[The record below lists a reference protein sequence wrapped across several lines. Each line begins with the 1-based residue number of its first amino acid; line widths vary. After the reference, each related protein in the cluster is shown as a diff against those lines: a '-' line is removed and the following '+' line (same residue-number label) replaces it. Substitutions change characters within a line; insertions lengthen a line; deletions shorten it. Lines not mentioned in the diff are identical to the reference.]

1 MSYEFE
7 DVLKPEVAGAGAS
20 TPKDPNVHVV
30 RTKDVLTWPTRNAK
44 GVLAVGDLVM
54 KPGKKVI
61 SVYMT
66 GVNQKPN
73 FATEGDVDK
82 EQIMQKFEA
91 THPGDELEAH
101 EFYQNNLGEDLV
113 IFYGNCA
120 DNSKRMYGTPCAP
133 LRMKGDFMDDKDGR
147 GFNFNF
153 EQIQGTRFVPAHYNG
168 NLPVSAPYNTDVSI
182 DMLAANGK
190 QYKVEALA
198 VTDDITL
205 SDFDLVHGDV
215 VTLIGSGGAGPATLS
230 AGDLTE
236 ATVIL
241 VDGQQWT
248 ALENATIS
256 FDVVDGGSTIYL
268 VEKNRS

>member
-1 MSYEFE
+1 MYEFQ
-7 DVLKPEVAGAGAS
+7 DVNKPATAGAGAS
-20 TPKDPNVHVV
+20 TPKDPNVHIV
-30 RTKDVLTWPTRNAK
+30 RTKDVLTWPARNAK

-54 KPGKKVI
+54 KPGKTAI

-82 EQIMQKFEA
+82 EQILQKFEA

-120 DNSKRMYGTPCAP
+120 DSSKRMYGTPCAP

-168 NLPVSAPYNTDVSI
+168 NIPTAAPAATDVSI
-182 DMLAANGK
+182 DMLAATGY
-190 QYKVEALA
+190 QYKVEALDTTA
-198 VTDDITL
+198 AITIPT
-205 SDFDLVHGDV
+205 FDLVHGDT
-215 VTLIGSGGAGPATLS
+215 VTLIGSGGADPATLS
-230 AGDLTE
+230 SGDATG
-236 ATVIL
+236 ATVL
-241 VDGQQWT
+241 LNDDQDWT

-256 FDVVDGGSTIYL
+256 FEVFDNGATMYL
-268 VEKNRS
+268 IEKNRS